1 MSDGGTAHHYS
12 SPSSSHQEGP
22 GARNRH
28 RLGKSPRPQS
38 PSLYLLALTKNQRLQ
53 ARLFTVLYFPVRSSR
68 WSALSRPPSPRAII
82 PDARP
87 LGTFENQDGR
97 Y

>member
-1 MSDGGTAHHYS
+1 MSDGGTARHYS

-38 PSLYLLALTKNQRLQ
+38 PSLYLLALITNQRLQ

-68 WSALSRPPSPRAII
+68 WSAFSRPPYPRAII

-87 LGTFENQDGR
+87 LATFENQDGR
-97 Y
+97 H

>member
-1 MSDGGTAHHYS
+1 MPDGETARHYS

-38 PSLYLLALTKNQRLQ
+38 PSLYLLALTTNQRLQ

-68 WSALSRPPSPRAII
+68 WSAFSRPQYPRAII
-82 PDARP
+82 PDALP

-97 Y
+97 H

>member
-38 PSLYLLALTKNQRLQ
+38 PSLYLLALITNQRPQ

-82 PDARP
+82 PDARS